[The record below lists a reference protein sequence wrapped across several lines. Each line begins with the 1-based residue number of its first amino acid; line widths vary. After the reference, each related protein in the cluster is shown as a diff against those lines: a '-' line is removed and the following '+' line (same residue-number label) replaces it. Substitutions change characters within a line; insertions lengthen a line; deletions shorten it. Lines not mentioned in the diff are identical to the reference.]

1 MAYSDFNLKSVKQA
15 FSLKTEEQS
24 DLFAKVGDAKVSELL
39 QAWLNE
45 MVPLGLTIG
54 TQKARSEMI
63 IVPILVEARRLIQR
77 RVSLFS
83 GIEFDVAPEQGLN
96 GMSDFIFSKSPEQL
110 MLTSPSLVIV
120 GSQKEDVNAAIPS
133 CIAQMVAA
141 RIFNEREETNLKI
154 IYGAVTAGSI
164 WKFLKLENQ
173 TVFVDRTEYYLPQ
186 TGRILGILSYIF
198 HEGGTMVQQKT
209 AP

>member
-24 DLFAKVGDAKVSELL
+24 DLFAKVGDAKVSEHL
-39 QAWLNE
+39 QAWMQE

-63 IVPILVEARRLIQR
+63 IVPILVEARRLLQR

-83 GIEFDVAPEQGLN
+83 GIEFDVAPEQGLT
-96 GMSDFIFSKSPEQL
+96 GTCDFVFSKSPEQL

-120 GSQKEDVNAAIPS
+120 GSKKEDVNGEIAS

-164 WKFLKLENQ
+164 WKFLKLEGQ

-186 TGRILGILSYIF
+186 MGRILGILSHIF
-198 HEGGTMVQQKT
+198 YEGGTMQKT

>member
-1 MAYSDFNLKSVKQA
+1 MAYSDFNLKSVKQT

-63 IVPILVEARRLIQR
+63 IVPILVEARRLTQR

-83 GIEFDVAPEQGLN
+83 GIEFDVAPEQGLT
-96 GMSDFIFSKSPEQL
+96 GVCDFIFSKSSEQL

-120 GSQKEDVNAAIPS
+120 GSQKEDVNAAIAP

-141 RIFNEREETNLKI
+141 RIFNEREEANLKV

-164 WKFLKLENQ
+164 WKFLKLEGQ

-186 TGRILGILSYIF
+186 VGRILGILSHIF
-198 HEGGTMVQQKT
+198 HEGGTMQKT